1 MFEIREK
8 PNMVER
14 ALLVSVYFD
23 KSEADE
29 AASML
34 DELRELVKTLG
45 VGVVDQV
52 LVNAP
57 KQHARY
63 LMGTGKAQEIID
75 FAKDLDCDCIV
86 FDNELTPAQ
95 QRAWEQDA
103 NLCVIDR
110 QEVILDIFKNRAQ
123 TKEARLQVQLA
134 RMEYSLPRLARMW
147 SHLDRQGGG
156 VGARGE
162 GEKQLE
168 TDRRLAR
175 QRIDRV
181 KVQLEA
187 VRKQRTTQRKE
198 RERMPL
204 PHASIVG
211 YTNAGKSSLL
221 NRLTGSRVLAE
232 DKLFATLD
240 TTTRRVELPDGQPL
254 LLTDTVGFI
263 RRLPHR
269 LVEAFKATLEE
280 ALLADFLV
288 HLLDASDPEIYA
300 TYQTTHEVLSELGAD
315 EKRRLL
321 VLNKIDLIEDPAR
334 RAELERHFPE
344 ACFVSVQTGEGLER
358 MKHRMSRMLASRVA
372 RWRLRI
378 PQGRH
383 DVISRLHRDGKVISC
398 EYEGNEVIVQAVIP
412 KALEDLVAPYL
423 DRGDEESSSAPEAA
437 LGESTR

>member
-23 KSEADE
+23 KSEAE
-29 AASML
+29 ESESLL

-45 VGVVDQV
+45 IGVVDQL
-52 LVNAP
+52 LVKAP
-57 KQHARY
+57 KHHARY
-63 LMGTGKAQEIID
+63 LMGTGKASEIMD
-75 FAKDLDCDCIV
+75 FAKDMECDCIV

-95 QRAWEQDA
+95 QRAWEA
-103 NLCVIDR
+103 ETNLCVIDR
-110 QEVILDIFKNRAQ
+110 QEVILDIFNERAQ

-147 SHLDRQGGG
+147 THLDRQGGG

-175 QRIDRV
+175 KRIDRV
-181 KVQLEA
+181 KAQLED

-198 RERMPL
+198 RERMPV

-221 NRLTGSRVLAE
+221 TALTGAQVLAE

-240 TTTRRVELPDGQPL
+240 TTTRRIELPDGQPL

-280 ALLADFLV
+280 ALLADFLI
-288 HLLDASDPEIYA
+288 HLLDASDPEVYA
-300 TYQTTHEVLSELGAD
+300 TYQTTHEVLTELGAE

-321 VLNKIDLIEDPAR
+321 VLNKIDLIEDPAQR
-334 RAELERHFPE
+334 KELERHFPE
-344 ACFVSVQTGEGLER
+344 ACFISVHSGQGLDELQ
-358 MKHRMSRMLASRVA
+358 HRMSGMLANRVA
-372 RWRLRI
+372 RIHLRI
-378 PQGRH
+378 PQSRAE
-383 DVISRLHRDGKVISC
+383 VVSRLHRDGKVISC
-398 EYEGNEVIVQAVIP
+398 DYEGNDILVQAVLP
-412 KALEDLVAPYL
+412 KALEEVVAPFIE
-423 DRGDEESSSAPEAA
+423 GAPSADGAA
-437 LGESTR
+437 MSEPVS